1 MISFKRQKKI
11 LVPTDFSPQA
21 DQAVIDALDM
31 VADPSDLSVLHVAPP
46 MSSYPVADPAIVWE
60 NITEHARA
68 ERIEDSYRQHIKDPR
83 ASAVHFAVRFGAPAE
98 EVVDYAEEHKI
109 DMIMMPSHGRSG
121 LKRLLLG
128 SVAER
133 VVRAA
138 HCPVIVL
145 RN

>member
-1 MISFKRQKKI
+1 MIAFKREKKI
-11 LVPTDFSPQA
+11 LVPTDFSAQA

-31 VADPSDLSVLHVAPP
+31 VADPTDLNVLHVAPP
-46 MSSYPVADPAIVWE
+46 ISSYPVADPAIVWE
-60 NITEHARA
+60 SITEEARA
-68 ERIEDSYRQHIKDPR
+68 HRIEESFREHIKDPR
-83 ASAVHFAVRFGAPAE
+83 APSVHFEVAFGAPAE
-98 EVVDYAEEHKI
+98 EIVDYAEQHKV

-121 LKRLLLG
+121 LTRLLLG